1 MKIITNA
8 HTKAGRE
15 IKKQILNKITE
26 VETQDMLLDSKI
38 DFVFDEGMVQFSA
51 FEVER
56 KLNDE
61 VYLVNYGTLN
71 TVMEL

>member
-1 MKIITNA
+1 MKVIKNA

-15 IKKQILNKITE
+15 IKNQILNKISE
-26 VETQDMLLDSKI
+26 VETQDVLLESRI
-38 DFVFDEGMVQFSA
+38 DFLFDEGMVQFSA
-51 FEVER
+51 FEVEK

-61 VYLVNYGTLN
+61 VYSVNYGTLN

>member
-1 MKIITNA
+1 
-8 HTKAGRE
+8 
-15 IKKQILNKITE
+15 
-26 VETQDMLLDSKI
+26 MLLDSKI